1 MREPDRQ
8 LPARYV
14 LYTHLGLVRGNGGIY
29 DVIKK
34 VPEDECLRTGCL
46 RSCDRKKLNKKKKNN
61 SCSFH
66 SLPLTSRRDDH
77 TRVRSHSSAH
87 KECILPNTK
96 QSVKKHLKKVLWLK
110 TLSRC
115 ARKAEK
121 NFTHVLEQVSKP
133 RRNENTQRPRLISSI
148 LTHNRSKLTLQ
159 VWVYLK
165 DAANLFSFKFV
176 CPFIPNILNLSYN
189 AVAF

>member
-46 RSCDRKKLNKKKKNN
+46 RSCDRKKQNKKKAN

-77 TRVRSHSSAH
+77 TRVRSHSIAHAH
-87 KECILPNTK
+87 KECILLNTK
-96 QSVKKHLKKVLWLK
+96 QSAKKHLKKVL
-110 TLSRC
+110 
-115 ARKAEK
+115 
-121 NFTHVLEQVSKP
+121 
-133 RRNENTQRPRLISSI
+133 
-148 LTHNRSKLTLQ
+148 
-159 VWVYLK
+159 
-165 DAANLFSFKFV
+165 
-176 CPFIPNILNLSYN
+176 
-189 AVAF
+189 